1 MQLEW
6 YSGELVAAQN
16 ALQAAR
22 TTNAT
27 LENQVQKLQLQV
39 RRSAEL
45 NATNHALR
53 EEILEWQN
61 REAAQVETVQP
72 RRTFGG
78 KSRQKLREEVVRLTA
93 QVEAAGKEQAALERM
108 FSATRNHDRDVQR
121 VELLMMGLFAAA
133 GREQVGG
140 GVVGDDERREGRTT

>member
-45 NATNHALR
+45 TATNHALR
-53 EEILEWQN
+53 EEILEWQIC
-61 REAAQVETVQP
+61 EAAQVETVSLAGCLEESLARSFG
-72 RRTFGG
+72 RRWFAL
-78 KSRQKLREEVVRLTA
+78 LRR
-93 QVEAAGKEQAALERM
+93 
-108 FSATRNHDRDVQR
+108 
-121 VELLMMGLFAAA
+121 
-133 GREQVGG
+133 
-140 GVVGDDERREGRTT
+140 